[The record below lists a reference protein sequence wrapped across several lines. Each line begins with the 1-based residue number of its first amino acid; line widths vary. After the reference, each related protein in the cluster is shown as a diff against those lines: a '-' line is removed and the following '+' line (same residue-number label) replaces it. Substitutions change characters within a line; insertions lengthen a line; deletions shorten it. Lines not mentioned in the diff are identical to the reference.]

1 MTVGEIIKDYRAKYN
16 ITMDDFAQMSGL
28 SKGYISILE
37 SGKNPRTGEPIVPSL
52 KTIDGCAAAMGLDF
66 NTLLKAIDPDTM
78 VSLADDET
86 APLPSNILPLPKTR
100 KVPLL
105 GTIACGEPILAS
117 ENIAAYLDVAEDI
130 HCDFALRCKGDSM
143 MDARILDGDVVY
155 IRHQPDVENGE
166 IAAVLIDGMET
177 EATLKRVYKSEGQ
190 LMLTPANAAYAPR
203 VFIGEDIARVRILGK
218 AVAFASLVR

>member
-1 MTVGEIIKDYRAKYN
+1 M
-16 ITMDDFAQMSGL
+16 
-28 SKGYISILE
+28 
-37 SGKNPRTGEPIVPSL
+37 
-52 KTIDGCAAAMGLDF
+52 
-66 NTLLKAIDPDTM
+66 
-78 VSLADDET
+78 
-86 APLPSNILPLPKTR
+86 PKMR

-105 GTIACGEPILAS
+105 GTIACGEPILAT
-117 ENIAAYLDVAEDI
+117 ENIAAYLDVAEEI

-155 IRHQPDVENGE
+155 IRLQPDVENGE

-190 LMLTPANAAYAPR
+190 VVLAPANASYTPLAF
-203 VFIGEDIARVRILGK
+203 VGEDLAHVHILGK

>member
-1 MTVGEIIKDYRAKYN
+1 MQV
-16 ITMDDFAQMSGL
+16 FADKSGL
-28 SKGYISILE
+28 SKGYISMLE

-52 KTIDGCAAAMGLDF
+52 KTIDGCAVAMGTDF
-66 NTLLKAIDPDTM
+66 NTLFKAIDPDSM
-78 VSLADDET
+78 VSLNDNES
-86 APLPSNILPLPKTR
+86 LPSNLLPLPQTR

-105 GTIACGEPILAS
+105 GTIACGEPILAI
-117 ENIAAYLDVAEDI
+117 ENIATYVDVAEEI

-143 MDARILDGDVVY
+143 IDARILDGDVVY
-155 IRHQPDVENGE
+155 IRLQPDVENGE

-190 LMLTPANAAYAPR
+190 VVLSPANNHYTPLAF
-203 VFIGEDIARVRILGK
+203 VGEDLARVRILGK

>member
-1 MTVGEIIKDYRAKYN
+1 MATKTGALFGARLRELRQEAGYSQSDLAKLAGTSKSSINMYERGER
-16 ITMDDFAQMSGL
+16 
-28 SKGYISILE
+28 
-37 SGKNPRTGEPIVPSL
+37 EPGFEMME
-52 KTIDGCAAAMGLDF
+52 T
-66 NTLLKAIDPDTM
+66 
-78 VSLADDET
+78 LADIFNVDMNYLMCRSEKKGRLFDDR
-86 APLPSNILPLPKTR
+86 PLPSNILPMPKMR

>member
-1 MTVGEIIKDYRAKYN
+1 MGWED
-16 ITMDDFAQMSGL
+16 
-28 SKGYISILE
+28 E
-37 SGKNPRTGEPIVPSL
+37 ST
-52 KTIDGCAAAMGLDF
+52 
-66 NTLLKAIDPDTM
+66 
-78 VSLADDET
+78 
-86 APLPSNILPLPKTR
+86 PLPSNILPLPKTR

-105 GTIACGEPILAS
+105 GTIACGEPILAT
-117 ENIAAYLDVAEDI
+117 ENIAAYLDVAEEI

-143 MDARILDGDVVY
+143 TDARILDGDVVY

-190 LMLTPANAAYAPR
+190 LMLTPANPAYAPR

>member
-1 MTVGEIIKDYRAKYN
+1 MDIGDKIHTLRISLGLTLEDVGNAVGVGKSTVRKWEVGDIANMRRDKIAALAKVLQTTPAY
-16 ITMDDFAQMSGL
+16 L
-28 SKGYISILE
+28 
-37 SGKNPRTGEPIVPSL
+37 
-52 KTIDGCAAAMGLDF
+52 MGWE
-66 NTLLKAIDPDTM
+66 
-78 VSLADDET
+78 DET

-105 GTIACGEPILAS
+105 GTIACGEPILAT
-117 ENIAAYLDVAEDI
+117 ENIAAFLDVAEEI

>member
-1 MTVGEIIKDYRAKYN
+1 MATKTSTLFGARLRELRQEANYSQSDLARLARTSKSSINMYERGER
-16 ITMDDFAQMSGL
+16 
-28 SKGYISILE
+28 
-37 SGKNPRTGEPIVPSL
+37 EPGFEMME
-52 KTIDGCAAAMGLDF
+52 T
-66 NTLLKAIDPDTM
+66 
-78 VSLADDET
+78 LADIFNVDMNYLMGQSEKKGRLFDDRG
-86 APLPSNILPLPKTR
+86 LPPNILPMPKMR

-117 ENIAAYLDVAEDI
+117 ENISAYLDVAEEI

-155 IRHQPDVENGE
+155 IRLQPDVENGE

-190 LMLTPANAAYAPR
+190 VVLAPANASYTPLAF
-203 VFIGEDIARVRILGK
+203 VGEDLARIHILGK